1 MKSFYDF
8 LCQSNSK
15 LHRLRNLYKKKKK
28 RKKVEGR
35 ERENVRSELRYEYF
49 RKVGKYGRLEVE
61 VGHQWP
67 RKIAG
72 RVVGI

>member
-1 MKSFYDF
+1 MTSCVSRIRSSTGWETYTK
-8 LCQSNSK
+8 
-15 LHRLRNLYKKKKK
+15 KKKKK

>member
-1 MKSFYDF
+1 MSVEFEA
-8 LCQSNSK
+8 SPVEK
-15 LHRLRNLYKKKKK
+15 LIQKKKEKK
-28 RKKVEGR
+28 MEGR

-49 RKVGKYGRLEVE
+49 RKVGKYSRLEVE

>member
-1 MKSFYDF
+1 M
-8 LCQSNSK
+8 
-15 LHRLRNLYKKKKK
+15 
-28 RKKVEGR
+28 EGK

>member
-28 RKKVEGR
+28 KKEKKWKGEKEKMFVQ
-35 ERENVRSELRYEYF
+35 S
-49 RKVGKYGRLEVE
+49 YGTNILEKWE
-61 VGHQWP
+61 SM
-67 RKIAG
+67 AG
-72 RVVGI
+72 WKWK

>member
-1 MKSFYDF
+1 MSVEFEVPPVE
-8 LCQSNSK
+8 K
-15 LHRLRNLYKKKKK
+15 LIQKKK

>member
-1 MKSFYDF
+1 MSVEFKASPVE
-8 LCQSNSK
+8 K
-15 LHRLRNLYKKKKK
+15 LIQKK
-28 RKKVEGR
+28 REKKVEGK

>member
-1 MKSFYDF
+1 MSVEFEA
-8 LCQSNSK
+8 SPVEK
-15 LHRLRNLYKKKKK
+15 LIQKKK
-28 RKKVEGR
+28 REKMEGR

-49 RKVGKYGRLEVE
+49 RKVGKYSRLEVE

>member
-1 MKSFYDF
+1 M
-8 LCQSNSK
+8 
-15 LHRLRNLYKKKKK
+15 
-28 RKKVEGR
+28 EGR

-49 RKVGKYGRLEVE
+49 RKVGKYSRLEVE